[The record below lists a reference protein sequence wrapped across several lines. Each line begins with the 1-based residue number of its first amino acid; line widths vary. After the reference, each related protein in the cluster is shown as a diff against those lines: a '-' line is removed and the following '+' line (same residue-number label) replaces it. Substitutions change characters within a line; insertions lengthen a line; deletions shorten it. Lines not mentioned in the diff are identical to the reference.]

1 MKAQEM
7 QTASHESMDSTVK
20 TKTATSNVLQLLAIC
35 VASVAFATSSIAS
48 AQTYLSIDFPG
59 ATATTLSGGPNPE
72 GASVGTYTDTVS
84 ITHGFVLTKKGIF
97 SAFEVPGS
105 TATIPN
111 LIDPQGTIV
120 GSYLDASNVSHGF
133 ILQGGNFTTV
143 DFPRAVG
150 TVLTGISPTGEMAG
164 FTCVAASC
172 VDGTF
177 HSFVVSKNGDFT
189 TFDPA
194 GAISSNTVT
203 VSPSGTVFG
212 DYTDSGGVGHGYVLS
227 HGTFTTIDFPGSKFT
242 FVGGGNFEGDSVGEY
257 NDQADVGHGFLL
269 KGGVFT
275 SLDFPGAT
283 STTATGINPGGIIVG
298 VYFDAAGQEHGFI
311 RRP

>member
-1 MKAQEM
+1 MNAQGT
-7 QTASHESMDSTVK
+7 QTAYETINSAVETG
-20 TKTATSNVLQLLAIC
+20 TPTSNVFLMAIC
-35 VASVAFATSSIAS
+35 VTCIAFATSSIAS

-59 ATATTLSGGPNPE
+59 ATTTILDGGPNPE
-72 GASVGTYTDTVS
+72 GTSVGTYTDTAGV
-84 ITHGFVLTKKGIF
+84 THGFVLNNKGLF
-97 SAFEVPGS
+97 TSFDVPRS
-105 TATIPN
+105 TATTPN

-133 ILQGGNFTTV
+133 ILRGGNFTTV
-143 DFPRAVG
+143 DFPGAAG
-150 TVLTGISPTGEMAG
+150 TVLTGISPTGEMSG

-189 TFDPA
+189 SFDPP
-194 GAISSNTVT
+194 GAITSNTAT
-203 VSPSGTVFG
+203 VGPSGKVFG

-283 STTATGINPGGIIVG
+283 STTATGINPAGIIVG
-298 VYFDAAGQEHGFI
+298 AYVDSAGQELGFI
-311 RRP
+311 WTP